1 MRLPVSADSHRYRTQ
16 FRLASILLFAA
27 ACVLLYF
34 GTGMLLFVPGYPGE
48 AYFVTKRVL
57 YGLLPSICTLALLVA
72 VGWLWGH
79 SSNSENYWNYVKR
92 SFLCAMA
99 AVSLFWLGLMIIA
112 GFRQG

>member
-1 MRLPVSADSHRYRTQ
+1 MRLPISGDSHRYCTQ

-57 YGLLPSICTLALLVA
+57 YGFLPSVCSVAFLVA
-72 VGWLWGH
+72 VGWLWSH
-79 SSNSENYWNYVKR
+79 SSNSEDHWKYVRR
-92 SFLCAMA
+92 SFLCATA
-99 AVSLFWLGLMIIA
+99 AVSLFWLGLMIIG